1 MWVEQMMSNFPG
13 AATRAAALL
22 AACLTISPVAGLAQQ
37 AQPAA
42 AAATASPAMAA
53 PQSPGQAAAQSPD
66 QVAPQSPDQAA
77 AQSPNQVAPQSPD
90 QAAAQSPNQ
99 VAPQSPG
106 QAAAQAPVVPA
117 AEDPLGRETPR
128 GTFVRFIAASE
139 AGSLDIAT
147 QYLQWPRRGLAIS
160 REEAARQ
167 LNYVLN
173 HSYEGS
179 LDSERLSRNP
189 SGSYSVGQPADREWV
204 GTAVL
209 ADGERVDLLMARLPP
224 QNGVQIW
231 VFSADTVAE
240 IPRMYE
246 SSGLGEFE
254 RQLPEFLTRSRF
266 GQMSLWVP
274 LAFTSLLLLLY
285 VASRLLLWVV
295 GLLIRLVGRLRHHAS
310 VPARWRAW
318 FALSAS
324 TAFLLTVGFH
334 RIFAPLIGIPLLYRF
349 LYNRISIVLLLAGV
363 VWWLW
368 RLIDVAADGIRQKL
382 QIDHPRTAQ
391 SMYTFGRRILKG
403 AALGLALL
411 VGLSAMGFDLSAT
424 LAGLSIGGVAL
435 AFAAQKT
442 LENVFGGISVLSD
455 RSIVVGDFCKIGPH
469 TGQVEDVGL
478 RTTQLRT
485 LNRTVVHVPNGSVA
499 NLDVENFARRD
510 KFFFHPTIGL
520 RYETSIE
527 QLQRVLTD
535 VRQMLETDVHVES
548 DSARARFVKF
558 GTYSLDIEIFAY
570 VRAMDYV
577 AFLGL
582 QETML
587 MRIMAIV
594 KDAGTGLAFPSQT
607 MYVRR
612 DSSDPNPVSLP
623 APDFP
628 LGSGLK

>member
-1 MWVEQMMSNFPG
+1 MGQEHTMIRFPG

-22 AACLTISPVAGLAQQ
+22 AACLTISPLSGLAQQ
-37 AQPAA
+37 APQTQPARQAQQARPAQSMPPPAAPTAPAAPSSPAA
-42 AAATASPAMAA
+42 A
-53 PQSPGQAAAQSPD
+53 
-66 QVAPQSPDQAA
+66 APQSPDQAA
-77 AQSPNQVAPQSPD
+77 
-90 QAAAQSPNQ
+90 
-99 VAPQSPG
+99 G
-106 QAAAQAPVVPA
+106 KAPVVPA
-117 AEDPLGRETPR
+117 VEDPLGRETPR

-139 AGSLDIAT
+139 AGSLDIAA

-189 SGSYSVGQPADREWV
+189 NGSYSVGQPADREWI
-204 GTAVL
+204 GSAVL
-209 ADGERVDLLMARLPP
+209 ADGTRVDLLMARLPP

-246 SSGLGEFE
+246 NSGLGEFE
-254 RQLPEFLTRSRF
+254 RRLPEFLTRSRF
-266 GQMSLWVP
+266 GQMSFWVP
-274 LAFTSLLLLLY
+274 LAFSSLLLLLY

-295 GLLIRLVGRLRHHAS
+295 GLLIRLVGRMRHHAS

-318 FALSAS
+318 WALSAP

-334 RIFAPLIGIPLLYRF
+334 RLFAPLIGIPLLYRS
-349 LYNRISIVLLLAGV
+349 LYSQISIVLLLTGV

-368 RLIDVAADGIRQKL
+368 RLIDVGAETVRQRL
-382 QIDHPRTAQ
+382 QADHPRTAQ

-403 AALGLALL
+403 GAFGLALL
-411 VGLSAMGFDLSAT
+411 VGLSAMGVDLSAT
-424 LAGLSIGGVAL
+424 LAGLGIGGVAL

-442 LENVFGGISVLSD
+442 LENIVGGVSVLSD

-469 TGQVEDVGL
+469 TGEVEDVGL

-485 LNRTVVHVPNGSVA
+485 LNRTVVHVPNGSLA

-520 RYETSIE
+520 RYETSVE
-527 QLQRVLTD
+527 QLQRVLTA

-548 DSARARFVKF
+548 DTARARFVKF
-558 GTYSLDIEIFAY
+558 GAYSLDIEVFAY
-570 VRAMDYV
+570 VRAADYV
-577 AFLGL
+577 SFLGL
-582 QETML
+582 QEALL

-594 KDAGTGLAFPSQT
+594 KDAGTGLAFPTQT
-607 MYVRR
+607 MYLRR
-612 DSSDPNPVSLP
+612 DTSEPGQEPVPLP
-623 APDFP
+623 APDP
-628 LGSGLK
+628 S